1 MRSRTHGIGH
11 RIAAGAGV
19 LALALGA
26 AACTGDEDEPPPST
40 PASTLPQDAPGT
52 GTAEESAPAPSDG
65 GGQAA
70 GSPFS
75 DEQLESASQRFVEG
89 LQLLDDHDWE
99 AACSFVLDPTT
110 ATAPVGE
117 RLQDCADGV
126 EPALASYSELL
137 VPGRFDVI
145 DPAMVE
151 ASDNGDGTVSLS
163 LLGEP
168 LDIPMVQGD
177 DQEWYFSIPF

>member
-1 MRSRTHGIGH
+1 MRTRKQGIGR
-11 RIAAGAGV
+11 RIAAGAGM

-26 AACTGDEDEPPPST
+26 AACTGGEDEPPESPR
-40 PASTLPQDAPGT
+40 ASTSPQDAPGPAP
-52 GTAEESAPAPSDG
+52 AEESTPAASDG

-75 DEQLESASQRFVEG
+75 DEQLEAASQRFVEG
-89 LQLLDDHDWE
+89 LQLLDDQDWD
-99 AACSFVLDPTT
+99 AACALVLDPTT
-110 ATAPVGE
+110 RTAPEGE
-117 RLQDCADGV
+117 RLQECADGV

-145 DPAMVE
+145 DTSMVE
-151 ASDNGDGTVSLS
+151 AVDNGDGTVSLS

-177 DQEWYFSIPF
+177 DQEWYFSLPF

>member
-1 MRSRTHGIGH
+1 MRSRTHGIGR
-11 RIAAGAGV
+11 RIAAGSGA

-26 AACTGDEDEPPPST
+26 AACTGGDQEPPQSPST
-40 PASTLPQDAPGT
+40 STSPQDAPGQET
-52 GTAEESAPAPSDG
+52 TEQGAAAPSDG
-65 GGQAA
+65 GGEET

-89 LQLLDDHDWE
+89 LQLLDDQDWDS
-99 AACSFVLDPTT
+99 ACRLVLDPTT
-110 ATAPVGE
+110 HAAPEGA
-117 RLQDCADGV
+117 RLQDCVDGV
-126 EPALASYSELL
+126 ERALASYSELL

-145 DPAMVE
+145 DASMVR

-163 LLGEP
+163 LLEEP
-168 LDIPMVQGD
+168 VDIPMVQGD

>member
-1 MRSRTHGIGH
+1 MRTRTHGIGR
-11 RIAAGAGV
+11 RIAAGAGL
-19 LALALGA
+19 LALALSA
-26 AACTGDEDEPPPST
+26 SACTGGDPEPSPSPQT
-40 PASTLPQDAPGT
+40 STSPQDAPGP
-52 GTAEESAPAPSDG
+52 GTAEESTPAPSDG
-65 GGQAA
+65 GGEAA

-75 DEQLESASQRFVEG
+75 DEQLEAASQRFVEG
-89 LQLLDDHDWE
+89 LQLLDDQDWD
-99 AACSFVLDPTT
+99 AACALVLDPTT
-110 ATAPVGE
+110 GTAPEGE
-117 RLQDCADGV
+117 RLQECADGV

-145 DPAMVE
+145 DTSMVE
-151 ASDNGDGTVSLS
+151 AVDNGDGTVSLS